1 MKLDEFNFDLPHELI
16 AQYPVKDRV
25 SCRLLKLDG
34 NTGKYEDL
42 HFRDVLDL
50 VEPGDLMVFNNT
62 KVIPAR
68 MFGTKSTG
76 GKVEVLLER
85 MTGEREILAHLGCSH
100 APKEGGRLIFS
111 DGIEAEVTGRD
122 GDLFML
128 RFNTDDVLG
137 VFNKYGHIPLP
148 PYINRSDEPSDRVD
162 YQTVYGTVPGAVASP
177 TAGLHFTDEL
187 LDEIRKKGVRTEFV
201 TLHVG
206 SGTFQPVKED
216 RVEDH
221 HMHSEYIEVPE
232 SVTKAVAETKRAGH
246 RVIAVGT
253 TSVRSLES
261 CAKFSGSDAEHLKPY
276 FGETDIFIYP
286 GYEYS
291 VCDCLI
297 TNFHLPCST
306 LIMLVAAFAGYHH
319 TLDAYNHAVES
330 KYRFFSYGDAM
341 FITKKTVPGDV
352 MPDGEPLPGGSA
364 ENGHGE

>member
-148 PYINRSDEPSDRVD
+148 RTSTGATSPLTGLTTRRSTGLSPEPSPPHR
-162 YQTVYGTVPGAVASP
+162 
-177 TAGLHFTDEL
+177 
-187 LDEIRKKGVRTEFV
+187 
-201 TLHVG
+201 
-206 SGTFQPVKED
+206 
-216 RVEDH
+216 
-221 HMHSEYIEVPE
+221 
-232 SVTKAVAETKRAGH
+232 RA
-246 RVIAVGT
+246 
-253 TSVRSLES
+253 
-261 CAKFSGSDAEHLKPY
+261 P
-276 FGETDIFIYP
+276 
-286 GYEYS
+286 
-291 VCDCLI
+291 
-297 TNFHLPCST
+297 FH
-306 LIMLVAAFAGYHH
+306 
-319 TLDAYNHAVES
+319 
-330 KYRFFSYGDAM
+330 
-341 FITKKTVPGDV
+341 
-352 MPDGEPLPGGSA
+352 
-364 ENGHGE
+364 